1 MKSNTL
7 ENSTRIV
14 IIKELEEINEGWKF
28 STMISLGASKKL
40 KMNTFMLW
48 YKWVDKTNTNFYL

>member
-7 ENSTRIV
+7 ENATRVV

-28 STMISLGASKKL
+28 SKMISLGASKKL
-40 KMNTFMLW
+40 KMNTFILW